1 MGIQQI
7 DEMAAASQL
16 WALALG
22 LALACI
28 AIADLSAD
36 VDDLLRGYR
45 PGDELGEA
53 SSSFARQLKAVTSQ
67 AMANAEKKE
76 LGVKAAHR
84 KSSGSLSDLAKKAPD
99 IRSLQPAIV
108 AASGKESGVKEEK
121 QEKLRQEKAVKEK
134 EQKRVQKLAE
144 QSEKAQ
150 EKSKK
155 EKEKGVKLQEK
166 AKKQKDEQEQKV
178 IQAKEEKAKEKAA
191 KEAAAAAAKKEAED
205 KMVAKE
211 KAEKKAIAEEKAREK
226 AVKHERPNK
235 KKAADKNIT
244 EASEQIANIKTK
256 MQKSAKYLATRKK
269 LALKECMEKNPDNPD
284 KCKED
289 EESQSGDEDS
299 DDEDSGD
306 ENDGSSEEE

>member
-1 MGIQQI
+1 MDTIPSLARTI
-7 DEMAAASQL
+7 EMKTQT
-16 WALALG
+16 
-22 LALACI
+22 CI
-28 AIADLSAD
+28 MDINTENEDKT
-36 VDDLLRGYR
+36 RFQTR

-84 KSSGSLSDLAKKAPD
+84 KTSGSLSDLAKRAPD

-166 AKKQKDEQEQKV
+166 AKK
-178 IQAKEEKAKEKAA
+178 
-191 KEAAAAAAKKEAED
+191 AE
-205 KMVAKE
+205 
-211 KAEKKAIAEEKAREK
+211 R
-226 AVKHERPNK
+226 
-235 KKAADKNIT
+235 
-244 EASEQIANIKTK
+244 
-256 MQKSAKYLATRKK
+256 
-269 LALKECMEKNPDNPD
+269 
-284 KCKED
+284 
-289 EESQSGDEDS
+289 
-299 DDEDSGD
+299 
-306 ENDGSSEEE
+306 

>member
-211 KAEKKAIAEEKAREK
+211 
-226 AVKHERPNK
+226 
-235 KKAADKNIT
+235 AADKNIT

-284 KCKED
+284 KCKEE

-299 DDEDSGD
+299 GDEDSD
-306 ENDGSSEEE
+306 DANDGSSEEE

>member
-7 DEMAAASQL
+7 DEMAAAPQL

-84 KSSGSLSDLAKKAPD
+84 KSSGSLSDLAKRAPD

-134 EQKRVQKLAE
+134 EQK
-144 QSEKAQ
+144 
-150 EKSKK
+150 
-155 EKEKGVKLQEK
+155 KGVKLQEK

-191 KEAAAAAAKKEAED
+191 KEA
-205 KMVAKE
+205 
-211 KAEKKAIAEEKAREK
+211 IAEEKAREK

-235 KKAADKNIT
+235 KKAGDQNIT

-299 DDEDSGD
+299 NDEDSDD

>member
-7 DEMAAASQL
+7 DEMAAAPQL

-108 AASGKESGVKEEK
+108 AASGKASGVKEEK

-144 QSEKAQ
+144 QSEKA
-150 EKSKK
+150 
-155 EKEKGVKLQEK
+155 QEK

-284 KCKED
+284 KCKE
-289 EESQSGDEDS
+289 EKESQSGDEDS
-299 DDEDSGD
+299 DDEDSD
-306 ENDGSSEEE
+306 DAN

>member
-7 DEMAAASQL
+7 DEMAVASQL

-121 QEKLRQEKAVKEK
+121 QEELRQEKAVKEK
-134 EQKRVQKLAE
+134 EQ
-144 QSEKAQ
+144 
-150 EKSKK
+150 
-155 EKEKGVKLQEK
+155 KEKGVKLQEK
-166 AKKQKDEQEQKV
+166 AKKQKDE
-178 IQAKEEKAKEKAA
+178 
-191 KEAAAAAAKKEAED
+191 
-205 KMVAKE
+205 
-211 KAEKKAIAEEKAREK
+211 
-226 AVKHERPNK
+226 
-235 KKAADKNIT
+235 
-244 EASEQIANIKTK
+244 
-256 MQKSAKYLATRKK
+256 
-269 LALKECMEKNPDNPD
+269 
-284 KCKED
+284 
-289 EESQSGDEDS
+289 
-299 DDEDSGD
+299 
-306 ENDGSSEEE
+306 

>member
-7 DEMAAASQL
+7 DEMAVASQL

-84 KSSGSLSDLAKKAPD
+84 KTSGSLSDLARRAPD

-178 IQAKEEKAKEKAA
+178 IQAKEENA

>member
-7 DEMAAASQL
+7 DEMAAAPQL

-84 KSSGSLSDLAKKAPD
+84 KSSGSLSDLAKRAPD

-178 IQAKEEKAKEKAA
+178 IQAKEE
-191 KEAAAAAAKKEAED
+191 
-205 KMVAKE
+205 VAKE

-269 LALKECMEKNPDNPD
+269 LALKGAWRKTLTTLTNARKMKNHNLVM
-284 KCKED
+284 KTAMMKT
-289 EESQSGDEDS
+289 
-299 DDEDSGD
+299 
-306 ENDGSSEEE
+306 

>member
-7 DEMAAASQL
+7 DEMAVASQL

-76 LGVKAAHR
+76 LGAKAAHR
-84 KSSGSLSDLAKKAPD
+84 KTSGSLSDLAKRAPD

-121 QEKLRQEKAVKEK
+121 QEKLRQ
-134 EQKRVQKLAE
+134 
-144 QSEKAQ
+144 EKAQ

-178 IQAKEEKAKEKAA
+178 IQAKEEKA
-191 KEAAAAAAKKEAED
+191 
-205 KMVAKE
+205 
-211 KAEKKAIAEEKAREK
+211 
-226 AVKHERPNK
+226 K

>member
-7 DEMAAASQL
+7 DEMAAAPQL

-84 KSSGSLSDLAKKAPD
+84 KTSGSLSDLAKRAPD

-108 AASGKESGVKEEK
+108 AASGKESGVKE
-121 QEKLRQEKAVKEK
+121 EK

-205 KMVAKE
+205 KMVA
-211 KAEKKAIAEEKAREK
+211 
-226 AVKHERPNK
+226 
-235 KKAADKNIT
+235 T
-244 EASEQIANIKTK
+244 
-256 MQKSAKYLATRKK
+256 L
-269 LALKECMEKNPDNPD
+269 LL
-284 KCKED
+284 
-289 EESQSGDEDS
+289 
-299 DDEDSGD
+299 
-306 ENDGSSEEE
+306 

>member
-7 DEMAAASQL
+7 DEMAAAPQL

-108 AASGKESGVKEEK
+108 AASGKESGVKE
-121 QEKLRQEKAVKEK
+121 
-134 EQKRVQKLAE
+134 QKLAE

-155 EKEKGVKLQEK
+155 EKEKGVKLQEE

>member
-7 DEMAAASQL
+7 DEMAAAPQL

-76 LGVKAAHR
+76 LGVEAAHR

-121 QEKLRQEKAVKEK
+121 QGKLRQEKAVKEK
-134 EQKRVQKLAE
+134 EQRRVQKLAE

-191 KEAAAAAAKKEAED
+191 KEAAAAAAKKE
-205 KMVAKE
+205 
-211 KAEKKAIAEEKAREK
+211 AEKKAIAEEKAREK

-284 KCKED
+284 KCKEE

-299 DDEDSGD
+299 DDEDSD
-306 ENDGSSEEE
+306 DANDGSSEEE

>member
-7 DEMAAASQL
+7 DEMAAAPQL

-84 KSSGSLSDLAKKAPD
+84 KSSGSLSDLAKRAPD

-134 EQKRVQKLAE
+134 EQKRVQKLAV

-178 IQAKEEKAKEKAA
+178 IQAKE
-191 KEAAAAAAKKEAED
+191 
-205 KMVAKE
+205 

-244 EASEQIANIKTK
+244 AASEQIARQRCRSQQNTWLRARSWRS
-256 MQKSAKYLATRKK
+256 KSAWRKTLTTLTNARK
-269 LALKECMEKNPDNPD
+269 MKNHNLVM
-284 KCKED
+284 KTAMMKTVTMRTMAH
-289 EESQSGDEDS
+289 QRK
-299 DDEDSGD
+299 
-306 ENDGSSEEE
+306 NDVISV

>member
-7 DEMAAASQL
+7 DEMAAAPQL

-108 AASGKESGVKEEK
+108 AASG
-121 QEKLRQEKAVKEK
+121 KEK

>member
-7 DEMAAASQL
+7 DEMAAAPQL

-121 QEKLRQEKAVKEK
+121 Q
-134 EQKRVQKLAE
+134 AE

-211 KAEKKAIAEEKAREK
+211 AAE
-226 AVKHERPNK
+226 
-235 KKAADKNIT
+235 KNIT

>member
-7 DEMAAASQL
+7 DEMAAAPQL

-121 QEKLRQEKAVKEK
+121 QEKLRQEK
-134 EQKRVQKLAE
+134 
-144 QSEKAQ
+144 
-150 EKSKK
+150 SKK

-205 KMVAKE
+205 KMVA
-211 KAEKKAIAEEKAREK
+211 
-226 AVKHERPNK
+226 
-235 KKAADKNIT
+235 T
-244 EASEQIANIKTK
+244 
-256 MQKSAKYLATRKK
+256 L
-269 LALKECMEKNPDNPD
+269 LL
-284 KCKED
+284 
-289 EESQSGDEDS
+289 
-299 DDEDSGD
+299 
-306 ENDGSSEEE
+306 

>member
-7 DEMAAASQL
+7 DEMAVASQL

-67 AMANAEKKE
+67 AMAHAEKKE

-84 KSSGSLSDLAKKAPD
+84 KTSGSLSDLAKKAPD

-144 QSEKAQ
+144 QSEKA
-150 EKSKK
+150 
-155 EKEKGVKLQEK
+155 QEK

-284 KCKED
+284 KCKEE